1 MANQKMIEGLL
12 KKWKP
17 MVSHIRS
24 DRKAYHTAAML
35 EQENRYFNDTLNENL
50 GTPYGG
56 ATVSGNTAGEANCDG
71 TAGIARFK
79 SIAMPLVA
87 RVFPELVTNDLV
99 GVQPMFTPVG
109 LAYALRYRYQTSQGG
124 ATAGDEAGYNTV
136 HSLYS
141 GSNPA
146 SATSLPT
153 SADMAAV
160 TEWASRVDSG
170 NIQGGDQVLDPRA
183 GYETHVGEKLG
194 ESYICQDDDP
204 GAIRYM
210 GLSVES
216 QEIVAKTRKLAARW
230 THEAQQDLANMH
242 QVDVAQELS
251 DLLAYEVAAE
261 IDAEVKNN
269 IIELSKLGGVLEWNY
284 GTSGAAAS
292 GTADGRWE
300 QEKFRTLYTVLI
312 KASNEIAV
320 ATRRGAGNFVIAS
333 PAVIAALEALE
344 SFAPSS
350 VATAMTTEISGV
362 AKVGQIGRF
371 TVYRDMFAR
380 VDYAVVGYK
389 GPRDNDSGVVYC
401 PYVPL
406 MFVNAVGQDSF
417 NPRIGVLTR
426 YGICN
431 NLFGSENYYRYIYV
445 RNLENSSLA
454 PSTPATSGFRDITTG
469 TSPF

>member
-1 MANQKMIEGLL
+1 MNNALAEKLL
-12 KKWKP
+12 NKWKP
-17 MVSHIRS
+17 MVGHIRS
-24 DRKAYHTAAML
+24 DKKAAHTAAML
-35 EQENRYFNDTLNENL
+35 EQEHRYFSGKLNEA
-50 GTPYGG
+50 YGG
-56 ATVSGNTAGEANCDG
+56 ATVSGPGGAGSLASPANCDG

-79 SIAMPLVA
+79 AIAMPLVA
-87 RVFPELVTNDLV
+87 RVFPELVSNDLV

-109 LAYALRYRYQTSQGG
+109 LAYALRYRYQTTAGG

-136 HSLYS
+136 NALFS
-141 GSNPA
+141 GSSPT

-160 TEWASRVDSG
+160 ADWATRIDNG
-170 NIQGGDQVLDPRA
+170 NIQGGDQALAKRA
-183 GYETHVGEKLG
+183 GYDTFVGEKLG
-194 ESYICQDDDP
+194 ESYICNDNPDQ
-204 GAIRYM
+204 IRYM
-210 GLSVES
+210 GLSVEA

-230 THEAQQDLANMH
+230 THEAQQDLQNMH

-251 DLLAYEVAAE
+251 DLLAYEIAAE

-269 IIELSKLGGVLEWNY
+269 IIELSKLGGVLSWDY
-284 GTSGAAAS
+284 GTIGNAN

-300 QEKFRTLYTVLI
+300 QEKFRTLYTVLL

-320 ATRRGAGNFVIAS
+320 ATRRGAGNFVLAS
-333 PAVIAALEALE
+333 PAVVAALEALE
-344 SFAPSS
+344 AFAPSS
-350 VATAMTTEISGV
+350 VATNLTTEVSGV

-389 GPRDNDSGVVYC
+389 GPRDNDAGLVYC

-417 NPRIGVLTR
+417 NPRIGVMTR

-431 NLFGSENYYRYIYV
+431 NLFGSENYYRYILIK
-445 RNLENSSLA
+445 RLSNSSLA
-454 PSTPATSGFRDITTG
+454 PSVPAASGFRTVTDG

>member
-1 MANQKMIEGLL
+1 MNNALAEKLL
-12 KKWKP
+12 AKWKP

-24 DRKAYHTAAML
+24 DKKAAHTAAML
-35 EQENRYFNDTLNENL
+35 EQEHRYFSGKLSEA
-50 GTPYGG
+50 YGG
-56 ATVSGNTAGEANCDG
+56 ATVSGAGGAGTLEAPASCDG

-79 SIAMPLVA
+79 AIAMPLVA
-87 RVFPELVTNDLV
+87 RVFPELVSNDLV

-109 LAYALRYRYQTSQGG
+109 LAYALRYRYQTTAGG

-136 HSLYS
+136 NALFS
-141 GSNPA
+141 GSSPT
-146 SATSLPT
+146 SATTLPT

-160 TEWASRVDSG
+160 GNWATRVDNGNVAGGMDQLAKNSG
-170 NIQGGDQVLDPRA
+170 YDV
-183 GYETHVGEKLG
+183 HVGEKLG
-194 ESYICQDDDP
+194 ESYICGAAQD
-204 GAIRYM
+204 GIRYM
-210 GLSVES
+210 GLSVEA

-230 THEAQQDLANMH
+230 THEAQQDLQNMH

-251 DLLAYEVAAE
+251 DLLAYEIAAE

-269 IIELSKLGGVLEWNY
+269 IIELSKLGGVLTWNY
-284 GTSGAAAS
+284 GSAGVANGS
-292 GTADGRWE
+292 ADGRWE
-300 QEKFRTLYTVLI
+300 QEKFRVLYTTLL

-320 ATRRGAGNFVIAS
+320 ATRRGAGNFVLAS
-333 PAVIAALEALE
+333 PAVVAALEALE
-344 SFAPSS
+344 AFAPSS
-350 VATAMTTEISGV
+350 VATSMTTEVSGV

-389 GPRDNDSGVVYC
+389 GPRDNDAGLVYC

-417 NPRIGVLTR
+417 NPRIGVMTR

-431 NLFGSENYYRYIYV
+431 NLFGSENYYRYIHV
-445 RNLENSSLA
+445 QNLSNSSLA
-454 PSTPATSGFRDITTG
+454 PSVPATSGFRTVTDG